1 MACLVVITMV
11 VGLVWSIVDTLEGG
25 TEDEA

>member
-1 MACLVVITMV
+1 MACLVVITMM
-11 VGLVWSIVDTLEGG
+11 VGLVWSVVETLEGG